1 MIRIIYLLPLL
12 CLIKCE
18 VKCSDYSQL
27 PKNKEECYN
36 RTSIDKFHCCYIN
49 ASGNI
54 SNISFTQSVC
64 QEIPNTIDNKEIEPL
79 IKGQVKEIYGNNITI
94 DISCNEKFYRVTY
107 LKKGF
112 LLLLAFIL

>member
-1 MIRIIYLLPLL
+1 MIRILYLLPLL
-12 CLIKCE
+12 YLIKCE
-18 VKCSDYSQL
+18 LNCLDYSQL

-36 RTSIDKFHCCYIN
+36 RTSNEKFHCCYIN

-64 QEIPNTIDNKEIEPL
+64 QEIPKVIENKEMEPL
-79 IKGQVKEIYGNNITI
+79 IKKQIKEIYGNNVNI
-94 DISCNEKFYRVTY
+94 DISCSETFNRGTY

-112 LLLLAFIL
+112 LLLFGFIL